1 MRLKDK
7 VAIITGGGTGLGRA
21 YAVRFAAEGAKVAV
35 AARNLSRLDDVVKEI
50 EAKGGEALAVQ
61 TDVSDEASTLE
72 MAERTVERFGKIDIL
87 VNNAAYYAELKVVL
101 WDAWTVEEWERN
113 FAVTVLG
120 GWLCAKAV
128 FPHMKAQG
136 KGKIVNISSTVADA
150 GIDFLIP
157 YSSCKGGVNAITRA
171 MASALGE
178 HNINVNCVAPGYVLT
193 SASLEMPGRSEK
205 GDRFQATLRT
215 LKRDAHEDDLIG
227 AALFFASDDADFIT
241 GQILA
246 VDGGGVF
253 R

>member
-21 YAVRFAAEGAKVAV
+21 YALRFAAEGAKVTV
-35 AARNLSRLDDVVKEI
+35 AARNLARLEAVVKEI

-61 TDVSDEASTLE
+61 IDISDEASTQE
-72 MAERTVERFGKIDIL
+72 MAKRTAERFGKIDIL
-87 VNNAAYYAELKVVL
+87 VNNAAYYAELSAIS
-101 WDAWTVEEWERN
+101 WDDWTVEEWERN
-113 FAVTVLG
+113 FTVTVMG

-128 FPHMKAQG
+128 FPYMKAQG

-150 GIDFLIP
+150 GLDLLMP
-157 YSSCKGGVNAITRA
+157 YSSCKGGVNAATRA

-193 SASLEMPGRSEK
+193 SASLEMSSHTEK
-205 GDRFQATLRT
+205 GDKFQASLRT
-215 LKRDAHEDDLIG
+215 LKRDAHEEDLVG
-227 AALFFASDDADFIT
+227 GVLFFASDDSDFIT
-241 GQILA
+241 GQIMA